1 MITDLISRSNEAV
14 SVALNPP
21 QHHHPYHHLHHH
33 QDHHMIE
40 ASNAS
45 SPPPNSIISGSQS
58 NNGVEDMMIGDNSQA
73 GSVKVEQQSVYSPQS
88 VKSPVKSHH
97 HTDDSDT
104 SNNSFDT
111 DQSSD

>member
-14 SVALNPP
+14 TPP
-21 QHHHPYHHLHHH
+21 THHH
-33 QDHHMIE
+33 QDHHMME

-58 NNGVEDMMIGDNSQA
+58 NGVEDMMIGDDQS
-73 GSVKVEQQSVYSPQS
+73 GSVKVEQQSIYSPQS
-88 VKSPVKSHH
+88 VKSPVKHH
-97 HTDDSDT
+97 HTDDSDP